1 MAVHTKLLRKDIKRI
16 LAFYDIGELI
26 SYSGINEGIENTNYK
41 IKTTYDNFIL
51 TIFEKRVNKQ
61 SLPFFLKLMSKCHNN
76 KFQCPQPVID
86 KKGKD
91 LNEHNSKSFAFFSFL
106 SGKSKKIWTENECF
120 EVGKIL
126 GYFHSTNSKFDL
138 KIENEFS
145 IEFWKNTF
153 NKIKKKINKAPPEVL
168 EVLEKEIIFLSQKWP
183 NFLPK
188 GIIHADL
195 FPDNIFFLDS
205 KISGILDFY
214 FSCYDQ
220 LIYDVAITCNAWCFK
235 NGKFQKSFFKNL
247 IAGYE
252 NFRIINLKE
261 KKNMNIIMRGAA
273 IRFLI
278 TRLHDQIYAKGN
290 SSFKKKKSH
299 GIF

>member
-51 TIFEKRVNKQ
+51 TIFEKELISNPY
-61 SLPFFLKLMSKCHNN
+61 LFLKLMSKCHNN

-145 IEFWKNTF
+145 IEFWKILL
-153 NKIKKKINKAPPEVL
+153 IK
-168 EVLEKEIIFLSQKWP
+168 
-183 NFLPK
+183 
-188 GIIHADL
+188 
-195 FPDNIFFLDS
+195 
-205 KISGILDFY
+205 
-214 FSCYDQ
+214 
-220 LIYDVAITCNAWCFK
+220 
-235 NGKFQKSFFKNL
+235 
-247 IAGYE
+247 
-252 NFRIINLKE
+252 
-261 KKNMNIIMRGAA
+261 
-273 IRFLI
+273 
-278 TRLHDQIYAKGN
+278 
-290 SSFKKKKSH
+290 
-299 GIF
+299 